1 MQAKSAQWCGHV
13 SQAMNRPAHTP
24 TATATDDDLVPV
36 GYVAYNENK
45 PTAMFNDKIILAPN
59 RRYSSGDREAID
71 NVFKSMDYFD
81 NPVWY

>member
-1 MQAKSAQWCGHV
+1 MGWDLIIV
-13 SQAMNRPAHTP
+13 P

-45 PTAMFNDKIILAPN
+45 PTAMFNDKIILAPSQN
-59 RRYSSGDREAID
+59 YTSADREAID